1 MQQEMADMP
10 DTVKYVEQK
19 NLAVERKISLK
30 NWERKVEIAEIA
42 AKKAKAVLKTVGE
55 HAELPRLQAD
65 EEYLN

>member
-1 MQQEMADMP
+1 MKQEMTDMP

-42 AKKAKAVLKTVGE
+42 AKKAKVILKNAGE
-55 HAELPRLQAD
+55 HVDFPRA
-65 EEYLN
+65 

>member
-1 MQQEMADMP
+1 MTDMP

-42 AKKAKAVLKTVGE
+42 KAKVILKNAGE
-55 HAELPRLQAD
+55 HVDFPRA
-65 EEYLN
+65 

>member
-1 MQQEMADMP
+1 MTDMP

-42 AKKAKAVLKTVGE
+42 AKKAKVILKNAGE
-55 HAELPRLQAD
+55 HVDFPRA
-65 EEYLN
+65 